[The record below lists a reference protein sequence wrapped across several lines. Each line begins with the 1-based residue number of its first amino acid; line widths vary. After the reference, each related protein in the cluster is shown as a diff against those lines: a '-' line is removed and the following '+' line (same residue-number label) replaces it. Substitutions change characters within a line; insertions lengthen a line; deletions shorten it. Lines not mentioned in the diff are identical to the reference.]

1 MEEVKMSRL
10 RQERIKRG
18 WTAEEVAKNIGVTPA
33 AVLHW
38 ETNRS
43 TPAVD
48 SAIKL
53 ARLYK
58 VDINELF
65 LPSITS

>member
-18 WTAEEVAKNIGVTPA
+18 WTAEEVAKNIGVTTS

-38 ETNRS
+38 ETNRT

-58 VDINELF
+58 VDVNELF
-65 LPSITS
+65 LPNATS